1 MVFKNI
7 MYMVPEYKL
16 MILFHFAIAAIFRPL
31 LPPPPSP
38 ASAPFNSLP
47 GGIRDER
54 TEQEPKIFPH

>member
-1 MVFKNI
+1 
-7 MYMVPEYKL
+7 